1 MDVVLLYVVCANKD
15 EARRIGRDLV
25 YRRLTA
31 CINIFS
37 AVESI
42 FFWEGNLEHANETV
56 MVAKTLQEK
65 VPEAIEVIRA
75 GHSYSVPAI
84 LVLPVLDGN
93 KAFIEWVAN
102 EVGGCGR
109 PACPA
114 DR

>member
-1 MDVVLLYVVCANKD
+1 MVLIYATCADKD

-25 YRRLTA
+25 YRRLAA
-31 CINIFS
+31 CINIFP

-42 FFWEGNLEHANETV
+42 FFWEGNLEQANEAV
-56 MVAKTLQEK
+56 MVAKTVQDK

-93 KAFIEWVAN
+93 KAFIEWVSN
-102 EVGGCGR
+102 EVGNCGR
-109 PACPA
+109 
-114 DR
+114 